1 MSYLAQG
8 QATSNNDHTVKKSK
22 GITYSKSVSG
32 LSPERG
38 WNTKDLF
45 FIPRT
50 HAESGVLAK
59 MRPAHT
65 GVKDICG
72 QTDRQA
78 KNVNFTFS
86 VRFMK
91 INKKC
96 LFN

>member
-1 MSYLAQG
+1 M
-8 QATSNNDHTVKKSK
+8 
-22 GITYSKSVSG
+22 ITYSKSVSG

-65 GVKDICG
+65 RIKDIWEDCYLHICS
-72 QTDRQA
+72 QIYNVLF
-78 KNVNFTFS
+78 KNIHPNIKCKVTEISLTMS
-86 VRFMK
+86 VALLQF
-91 INKKC
+91 IC
-96 LFN
+96 QPQH

>member
-1 MSYLAQG
+1 MDINHISVVSYLAQG

-59 MRPAHT
+59 MRPA
-65 GVKDICG
+65 GVKDICV
-72 QTDRQA
+72 QTDRQTDRQRMLISHF
-78 KNVNFTFS
+78 V
-86 VRFMK
+86 
-91 INKKC
+91 
-96 LFN
+96 